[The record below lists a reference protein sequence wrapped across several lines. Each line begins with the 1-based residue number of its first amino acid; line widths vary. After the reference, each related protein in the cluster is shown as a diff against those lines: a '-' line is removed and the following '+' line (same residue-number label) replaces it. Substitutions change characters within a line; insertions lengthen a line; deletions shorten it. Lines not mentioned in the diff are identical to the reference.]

1 MAGRV
6 SIERWSTL
14 LRPKT
19 LSVYPVSM
27 VQMGPRTFFGRR
39 QLGAPDA
46 GYWGLKAS
54 FQILTRDQLLEW
66 RGQIAAMQGGLNSI
80 IMGVFDDRQAP
91 TPVEGGP
98 VVISGVTHSDGS
110 GFSDGSGYSQ
120 STINLE
126 LDRPMDEG
134 DVTATFGITTA
145 GPLRRGMYFSI
156 DDRLSLITKPP
167 EQTSSK
173 VTVTFWPPSR
183 IAAPAGKWV
192 EMGRPT
198 GTFQLADPR
207 SGAADLSSIY
217 FADPTLELEESFDG
231 L

>member
-1 MAGRV
+1 VAGGV

-19 LSVYPVSM
+19 LSVYPVPIL
-27 VQMGPRTFFGRR
+27 QKGPTTFFGRR

-46 GYWGLKAS
+46 GYWGMKAS

-66 RGQIAAMQGGLNSI
+66 RGLIAAMQGGLNSVVI
-80 IMGVFDDRQAP
+80 GVFDDRQAP

-98 VVISGVTHSDGS
+98 VVITGVMHSDGS
-110 GFSDGSGYSQ
+110 SFSDGAGYSQ

-126 LDRPMDEG
+126 LDQPIDLG

-156 DDRLSLITKPP
+156 DDRLSIITKPP

-173 VTVTFWPPSR
+173 VSVTFWPPAR
-183 IAAPAGKWV
+183 ITAPAGRRV